1 MRRVRILRVIT
12 RLNVGGPA
20 INAALLTAR
29 LDPDRFDTL
38 LVAGSESASEGSMFD
53 LGRLTEGLALRH
65 VPELGREISPLD
77 DFRALVSVTKIAREF
92 RPDIVHTHLAKA
104 GTIGRVAARLARAHA
119 VVHTYHG
126 TVFRGYFGRAT
137 SRAFIEIE
145 RALSYITTRIIAITP
160 SQRRELIEIGIGNE
174 RKVVEIPLGLEL
186 APFLDPPDQV
196 DARQR
201 LGLPLDRSIVAIVAR
216 LVPVKDIG
224 LFLRAMAKVSPP
236 TLAVVVGDGE
246 LRSNLESESA
256 ALGLADRCR
265 FLGWQKDVAAV
276 YVAADV
282 VALTSRNEGSP
293 VSIIEA
299 MAAGR
304 PVVCTAVGGVPDVV
318 RPGTGVLVAPGDD
331 TAFAAGVS
339 ALLADPARRAAL
351 GAAARQAVY
360 PAYDAA
366 RLISDMTRLY
376 DSLL

>member
-1 MRRVRILRVIT
+1 M
-12 RLNVGGPA
+12 
-20 INAALLTAR
+20 
-29 LDPDRFDTL
+29 
-38 LVAGSESASEGSMFD
+38 
-53 LGRLTEGLALRH
+53 
-65 VPELGREISPLD
+65 
-77 DFRALVSVTKIAREF
+77 
-92 RPDIVHTHLAKA
+92 
-104 GTIGRVAARLARAHA
+104 
-119 VVHTYHG
+119 
-126 TVFRGYFGRAT
+126 
-137 SRAFIEIE
+137 
-145 RALSYITTRIIAITP
+145 
-160 SQRRELIEIGIGNE
+160 
-174 RKVVEIPLGLEL
+174 
-186 APFLDPPDQV
+186 
-196 DARQR
+196 
-201 LGLPLDRSIVAIVAR
+201 
-216 LVPVKDIG
+216 KDIG